1 MSGEPRGA
9 REPGGR
15 GVKGRIADILEA
27 VERCKRYVHLLDGE
41 VDATV
46 VQMAEDAIERNLQVI
61 GEAANHLPAEIT
73 DAHPEIAWPQIRG
86 FRNILVH
93 QYFGVD
99 LEIVREVVDTYL
111 PALAE
116 SLRIHAPNETPDPL
130 N

>member
-1 MSGEPRGA
+1 MQ
-9 REPGGR
+9 
-15 GVKGRIADILEA
+15 GRIAAILEA
-27 VERCKRYVHLLDGE
+27 VERCKRYVHILDGE
-41 VDATV
+41 VDTTV
-46 VQMAEDAIERNLQVI
+46 AQMAEDAIERNLQII

-99 LEIVREVVDTYL
+99 LQIVREVVDTYL
-111 PALAE
+111 PALTE
-116 SLRIHAPNETPDPL
+116 SLRIHATDETPDPL